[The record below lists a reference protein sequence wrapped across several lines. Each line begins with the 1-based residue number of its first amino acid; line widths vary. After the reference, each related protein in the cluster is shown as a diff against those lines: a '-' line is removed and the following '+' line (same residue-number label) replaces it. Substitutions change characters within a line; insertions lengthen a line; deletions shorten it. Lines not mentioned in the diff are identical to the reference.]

1 MPAGAADR
9 AVKPV
14 LFVSDVHLSPARRD
28 RAAAFRRFLEQEA
41 AGAAALYVLGDLFD
55 HWLGDDE
62 AADDFNRPFLE
73 AFLRLS
79 SHGVPVAVMHGNRDF
94 LLTPG
99 AAERAG
105 IELLGDPCLREI
117 AGVPTLL
124 THGDLL
130 CTDDVRYQRFRRI
143 VRNPAVQGL
152 FLTLPW
158 GVRGRIG
165 ARLKRFSEAE
175 KAAKTAPVMDVNA
188 RTVEDWLRRHGAPRL
203 IHGHTHRPAR
213 HLHAVDGRER
223 ERWVLPDWYRRGGW
237 LACDETGC
245 RLVEAPD

>member
-1 MPAGAADR
+1 M
-9 AVKPV
+9 KPV
-14 LFVSDVHLSPARRD
+14 LLVSDVHLSPARPG
-28 RAAAFRRFLEQEA
+28 RAAAFRHFLEHDA
-41 AGAAALYVLGDLFD
+41 AQASAVYVLGDLFD

-62 AADDFNRPFLE
+62 AADEFNGPLLDQFS
-73 AFLRLS
+73 RLATR
-79 SHGVPVAVMHGNRDF
+79 GIPVAVMHGNRDF

-105 IELLGDPCLREI
+105 IELLPDPTLREI

-143 VRNPAVQGL
+143 VRNPLVQGI
-152 FLTLPW
+152 FLALPW
-158 GVRGRIG
+158 SLRGRIG
-165 ARLKRFSEAE
+165 ARLKRFSETE
-175 KAAKTAPVMDVNA
+175 KAAKAAPIMDVNPQ
-188 RTVEDWLRRHGAPRL
+188 TVTDWLRRHRCPRL

-213 HLHAVDGRER
+213 HTHAVDGHEC

-237 LACDETGC
+237 LACDESGC
-245 RLVEAPD
+245 RLIDAPA